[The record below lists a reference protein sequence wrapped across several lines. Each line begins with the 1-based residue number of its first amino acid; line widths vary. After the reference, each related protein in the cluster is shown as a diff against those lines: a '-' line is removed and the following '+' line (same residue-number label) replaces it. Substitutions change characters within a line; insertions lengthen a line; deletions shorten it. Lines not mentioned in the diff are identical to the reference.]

1 MQIMYDTNILLQILR
16 DEQSIT
22 KLENFVDLSEVEDS
36 VSISLVT
43 LAEIRSLSIQFRWGA
58 IRRAKM
64 NEAIRRLTTLDINV
78 PEIIDKYVKIDC
90 YSKGK
95 HLTRASNFSSIKM
108 GKNDLWIAATASVY
122 ECKLLTMDLDFG
134 HLRDEFV
141 DVVYITPSVF
151 MSLGL

>member
-1 MQIMYDTNILLQILR
+1 MRIIYDTNILLQILR
-16 DEQSIT
+16 DGESSNKIQQNI
-22 KLENFVDLSEVEDS
+22 FDLSDAEE
-36 VSISLVT
+36 SICLVT

-64 NEAIRRLTTLDINV
+64 EELLIRLVILDINV
-78 PEIIDKYVKIDC
+78 PEIIDRYVEIDC

-95 HLTRASNFSSIKM
+95 HLTRASNFSAIKM

-141 DVVYITPSVF
+141 DVVYITPSTFV
-151 MSLGL
+151 S